1 MVIYVVKMKIKIMT
15 LKELILKLQQY
26 PEDTEVLQRDTY
38 FFNYHAPNPRY
49 DSYQKILYL

>member
-1 MVIYVVKMKIKIMT
+1 MT

-26 PEDTEVLQRDTY
+26 PEDTKVLQRDTY
-38 FFNYHAPNPRY
+38 SFNYYNAPNPRY